1 MKIFIIDN
9 IYFIYI
15 KNIYIYKIDILDRKE
30 IEINKN

>member
-15 KNIYIYKIDILDRKE
+15 KIYMYKINILDRKE